1 MINIR
6 AKLVLAFV
14 AIVLICSIATL
25 AVTFGGYNLVVS
37 GIAASADSNN
47 ARVVGVREIRDL
59 LDSQQVMVSESMASL
74 SPSDEQEFDESNEK
88 IAQAIESLARQSEE
102 SEKSALDQ
110 LKDNNSQ
117 FVELFKGKISDSI
130 RRADRTEYDSIL
142 TAFEGQY
149 VSLLE
154 MEQEVKGLILEQVD
168 FTVQSLVSGKAS
180 LERLTA
186 EQQDALDELVPTVE
200 RVLSEYKASV
210 DVNNEMMASQIIL
223 QSDITKLQ
231 AEIDSLKAEIE
242 NLRAQLGNRL
252 EQGLLPE
259 AASDQSAAV
268 TQSPSEA
275 AAQSASEAAAQSASL
290 SNTQSASQYARNVYG
305 EPGAVT
311 TALTTSASKG
321 YDASLTQAV
330 RSYLDASLRTGTD
343 ARQIIGG
350 LATGTLQGAISK
362 LKLIDT
368 AISSTQDSYS
378 EALVAMNSGRSNKAD
393 FDMKMQNAEKV
404 LKELEVLM
412 TVGNAPLAAEAAEAC
427 SRFSETYDG
436 LLSAKQV
443 IENTGLTEAYMESV
457 LLHNKQVEGL
467 TALEKAYKGYLADD
481 IAKSRDLKARL
492 LWALGGITIVSL
504 IIGML
509 IALLISRNILKPIKG
524 MTKLLEKA
532 GKGDLTGRVRDE
544 RNDEIGELGA
554 RVNDVL
560 DGQQRMLEKVKST
573 SGDIGILR
581 KGLSELFANSKEG
594 IEKMSRGFKNM
605 IEGLLAWDKQTATAS
620 SAAPEAGGSDDE
632 GLAVTTD
639 KAVADGMRAI
649 EIVASGEKSVQ
660 EAELVIRNVTDTV
673 KQIAGSIIDLENS
686 SDKIGEITDTIAGI
700 ASKTNLLALN
710 AAIEAARAG
719 QQGKGFTV
727 LAEEIRKLSDGS
739 NKAAH
744 EIRKLISGIQDK
756 IQYAVDRIGDG
767 VNSVDEGTEKIIA
780 ARSSILEITETI
792 DNIVDTLKSMADA
805 VRSRKGNIAVQ
816 VEAVDTMDHTAGF
829 TAVSG
834 EEINEDLELQQ
845 KTIEEME
852 ELTAKLDEA
861 SGSLNNLLGQFKV

>member
-14 AIVLICSIATL
+14 IIVLICSIATL

-37 GIAASADSNN
+37 EIAASADSNN
-47 ARVVGVREIRDL
+47 DRIVSVREIRNL

-74 SPSDEQEFDESNEK
+74 NLSVGNNFDENNDN
-88 IAQAIESLARQSEE
+88 IMQAIESLAQQSEE
-102 SEKSALDQ
+102 SEKAELNQ

-130 RRADRTEYDSIL
+130 KKTDRTEYDGRL

-149 VSLLE
+149 VSLLDK
-154 MEQEVKGLILEQVD
+154 EQELKGLILEQMD
-168 FTVQSLVSGKAS
+168 FTVQSLASNKTS

-186 EQQDALDELVPTVE
+186 EQQDALGEMVLAVE
-200 RVLSEYKASV
+200 KVLSEHKDAF
-210 DVNNEMMASQIIL
+210 DANNEMMASQIEL
-223 QSDITKLQ
+223 RSDIEKLQ

-242 NLRAQLGNRL
+242 NLK
-252 EQGLLPE
+252 
-259 AASDQSAAV
+259 
-268 TQSPSEA
+268 
-275 AAQSASEAAAQSASL
+275 AQSASL
-290 SNTQSASQYARNVYG
+290 SDTQSASQYARDIYG
-305 EPGAVT
+305 EPGDAAT
-311 TALTTSASKG
+311 TLPTTTSKE

-330 RSYLDASLRTGTD
+330 RSYLDASIRTGTD
-343 ARQIIGG
+343 ARQIIEG

-362 LKLIDT
+362 LTLIDT
-368 AISSTQDSYS
+368 AISSTRDSYS
-378 EALVAMNSGRSNKAD
+378 EALVAMNGGKSSKAD
-393 FDMKMQNAEKV
+393 FDIHVDNAEEA
-404 LKELEVLM
+404 LKELEALM
-412 TVGNAPLAAEAAEAC
+412 TAGNAPLAAEAC
-427 SRFSETYDG
+427 SGFSETYDG

-443 IENTGLTEAYMESV
+443 LEDTGLSKAYMESV
-457 LLHNKQVEGL
+457 SLYNKQIEGL
-467 TALEKAYKGYLADD
+467 TVLEKAYKGYLADD
-481 IAKSRDLKARL
+481 IEESRNLKERL
-492 LWALGGITIVSL
+492 LWALGGIAIVSL

-509 IALLISRNILKPIKG
+509 IALLISRNILRPIRG

-532 GKGDLTGRVRDE
+532 GKGDLTGRVMDKRS
-544 RNDEIGELGA
+544 DEIGELGT

-560 DGQQRMLEKVKST
+560 DGQQKMLEKVKST

-581 KGLSELFANSKEG
+581 EGLTELFANSKEG
-594 IEKMSRGFKNM
+594 IEKMSRGFKNIM
-605 IEGLLAWDKQTATAS
+605 DSLLAWDKQAASAS
-620 SAAPEAGGSDDE
+620 SAAPEVSGHDDE
-632 GLAVTTD
+632 GLVITTD
-639 KAVADGMRAI
+639 KAVADGMMAI

-673 KQIAGSIIDLENS
+673 KQIADSINALENS
-686 SDKIGEITDTIAGI
+686 SDKIGEITDTITGI

-744 EIRKLISGIQDK
+744 EIRALISEIQNK

-767 VNSVDEGTEKIIA
+767 INSVDEGTEKIIA
-780 ARSSILEITETI
+780 ARSSILEIAGAI
-792 DNIVDTLKSMADA
+792 DNIVDTLKSTADA
-805 VRSRKGNIAVQ
+805 VRSHKDNIDLQAEV
-816 VEAVDTMDHTAGF
+816 VDTIDHTVNL
-829 TAVSG
+829 TAVSSAG
-834 EEINEDLELQQ
+834 INEDLELQQ

-852 ELTAKLDEA
+852 EMTAKLDEV
-861 SGSLNNLLGQFKV
+861 SGSLNNLLNQFRV